1 MNLTIGGVTCKSRT
15 VRTVLKKLEPEEAK
29 KVLDEKTQ
37 GVDARREKRMM
48 KKGSA
53 ASSNPAPNKKI
64 HLKLVPG
71 PIKASTL
78 VKDKKKRKG
87 PAAASIVIRKELFE
101 FNNTSED

>member
-48 KKGSA
+48 KKG
-53 ASSNPAPNKKI
+53 
-64 HLKLVPG
+64 
-71 PIKASTL
+71 
-78 VKDKKKRKG
+78 
-87 PAAASIVIRKELFE
+87 PAAASSMCLISICCFQSCNVIF
-101 FNNTSED
+101 